1 MAKRAKLGVPFN
13 YDDSWIGGTYYI
25 KNLVSALNLLQDAEK
40 PEIYMLSNGQESY
53 DFIRHHTGYP
63 HLQWVRPATLSGVDG
78 GILRRL
84 KLKSKLLPSFFK
96 KELQFDMIFPFP
108 ISTDWKQTVC
118 WIPDF
123 QDKRLPEFFSED
135 ELRQRTEQHRYY
147 FENFNH
153 IVFSSEAARSDFE
166 TFYPEARVNKH
177 VVHFAVFHER
187 QSQRPAEQVVTEL
200 GLPTRFF
207 YCPNQFWIHKN
218 HDVVIDAVN
227 LLKQEGTPVTVAFSG
242 KEHDHRAPD
251 HAESL
256 KRRVAE
262 LGLQDNVR
270 FLGFLPRED
279 QIALFGRAICI
290 VQPSLFE
297 GWSTVIEDAK
307 SFSQYVIAS
316 DLATNREQI
325 SANAEFFEARDAR
338 QLANCMK
345 RYVEVDPVKVDVDYR
360 SCQLAFARDFMR
372 VLHQVARDA

>member
-1 MAKRAKLGVPFN
+1 
-13 YDDSWIGGTYYI
+13 
-25 KNLVSALNLLQDAEK
+25 
-40 PEIYMLSNGQESY
+40 
-53 DFIRHHTGYP
+53 
-63 HLQWVRPATLSGVDG
+63 
-78 GILRRL
+78 
-84 KLKSKLLPSFFK
+84 
-96 KELQFDMIFPFP
+96 MIFPFP

-147 FENFNH
+147 FENFDH

-279 QIALFGRAICI
+279 QITLFGRAICI

-325 SANAEFFEARDAR
+325 SANAEFFQARDAR